1 MAIIVR
7 AGAGEACCIMGLIHI
22 KDLWQEKGG
31 HTLILSTGSP
41 GTSRWTSSQTGPPGL
56 TRHSKDE
63 SPLGDRLR
71 ATGRGL
77 GGACCG

>member
-31 HTLILSTGSP
+31 HTLILSTGNQQVGISS
-41 GTSRWTSSQTGPPGL
+41 GWATWTDQTLQGVKARERP
-56 TRHSKDE
+56 
-63 SPLGDRLR
+63 
-71 ATGRGL
+71 GRGL
-77 GGACCG
+77 LRDLT

>member
-31 HTLILSTGSP
+31 HTLILSTGSL
-41 GTSRWTSSQTGPPGL
+41 GTSRWASPQAGPPGL
-56 TRHSKDE
+56 TRHCKGWK
-63 SPLGDRLR
+63 P
-71 ATGRGL
+71 GRGL
-77 GGACCG
+77 GVAC